1 MTESENLVATYG
13 GLVLLKVIQRRHHAG
28 SKSYIGRAK
37 LEEIVAES
45 KALGANLVIVND
57 TMKPRQ
63 RYGIEETLEELKVN
77 DGKRVNLEVWDRVDL
92 ILGIFDK
99 HARTAEAKL
108 QLELA
113 RIKHLGPRIFGMGK
127 DMSNQGGGI
136 GTRGLGETNT
146 EIMKR
151 HLAEHTHRV
160 EEKISKLLKS
170 REHKRVRRDKLGF
183 RSAALVGYTNA
194 GKSELFRSL
203 TRKQVLVRDAL
214 FATLDTTLGKIS
226 PVICPVPY
234 LVSDTIGF
242 IENLPMNLVSAFKS
256 TLEEAHASDLLLH
269 VVDVS
274 DPDHLEKIHVVEELL
289 SEIGMNGIPRIRVY
303 NKMDLLTEDPAGM
316 TLDKA
321 RRQLSEGVF
330 ISAKAKLG
338 LEDLGA
344 AIHRALGGMKISGEN
359 GSARLTVNLSSLE

>member
-1 MTESENLVATYG
+1 
-13 GLVLLKVIQRRHHAG
+13 
-28 SKSYIGRAK
+28 
-37 LEEIVAES
+37 
-45 KALGANLVIVND
+45 IVND
-57 TMKPRQ
+57 SMKPRQ
-63 RYGIEETLEELKVN
+63 RYGIESTLEELKVN

-160 EEKISKLLKS
+160 EEKISKLLRS
-170 REHKRVRRDKLGF
+170 REHKRERRDKLGF

-226 PVICPVPY
+226 PVLCPEPY

-242 IENLPMNLVSAFKS
+242 IENLPMDLVAAFKS
-256 TLEEAHASDLLLH
+256 TLEEALAADLLLH
-269 VVDVS
+269 VVDIS
-274 DPDHLEKIHVVEELL
+274 DPDHKDKIRVVEELL
-289 SEIGMNGIPRIRVY
+289 SDIGMNGIPRIRVY
-303 NKMDLLTEDPAGM
+303 NKVDRLSGDPAE
-316 TLDKA
+316 TILDKL
-321 RRQLSEGVF
+321 RSDLKEGVF
-330 ISAKAKLG
+330 ISAKEKVGLDGLG
-338 LEDLGA
+338 S
-344 AIHRALGGMKISGEN
+344 AIHQALGGMRIPAEN
-359 GSARLTVNLSSLE
+359 GVGALPRKLELLE

>member
-1 MTESENLVATYG
+1 MSESENLVATYG

-28 SKSYIGRAK
+28 SKSYIGLAK
-37 LEEIVAES
+37 LEEIVAEA

-57 TMKPRQ
+57 SMKPRQ
-63 RYGIEETLEELKVN
+63 RYGIEATLEELKVN

-170 REHKRVRRDKLGF
+170 REHKRTRRDKLGF

-203 TRKQVLVRDAL
+203 TRKEVLVRDAL

-226 PVICPVPY
+226 PVLCPEPY

-242 IENLPMNLVSAFKS
+242 IENLPMDLVAAFKS
-256 TLEEAHASDLLLH
+256 TLEEALAADLLLH
-269 VVDVS
+269 VVDIS
-274 DPDHLEKIHVVEELL
+274 DPDHRAKIQVVEDLL
-289 SEIGMNGIPRIRVY
+289 TDIGMNGIPRIRVY
-303 NKMDLLTEDPAGM
+303 NKVDRLSEDPEAAA
-316 TLDKA
+316 LDKL
-321 RRQLSEGVF
+321 RSELKEGVF

-338 LEDLGA
+338 LDNLGS
-344 AIHRALGGMKISGEN
+344 AIHQALGGMRIGREN
-359 GSARLTVNLSSLE
+359 GVGAPPHKLEFT